1 MLSLNLTAPLWFHK
15 EAIYFR
21 YQKLS
26 LNQQL
31 IHAVFTRHGG
41 VSNPPFDSLNVSYSV
56 GDRPQDVSIN
66 IGKIKE
72 VIKASHL
79 IFMKQTHGDNVL
91 VIREGHFNTP
101 SESPSADAMITNI
114 PRIALMVKQ
123 ADCQGVIIFD
133 PKRGVI
139 ANIHCG
145 WRGNVHNILGS
156 VLARMKEVFGCEASD
171 LLAAIGPSL
180 GPCCA
185 EFANHKKIFPG
196 VFDRFM
202 VREDYFDL
210 WAISR
215 WQLMDAGLK
224 AENIEVAGIC
234 TRCNTDL
241 FYSYRGER
249 KTGRFGTIA
258 MLRSGHRGFL

>member
-1 MLSLNLTAPLWFHK
+1 MYLPNLTDLLWVRK
-15 EAIYFR
+15 EVTYFL
-21 YQKLS
+21 YPNLS

-41 VSNPPFDSLNVSYSV
+41 VSDPPFDSLNASYTV
-56 GDRPQDVSIN
+56 GDRPQDVTIN
-66 IGKIKE
+66 IGKIKK

-79 IFMKQTHGDNVL
+79 IFMKQSHGDNILVL
-91 VIREGHFNTP
+91 RQGHFDTR

-156 VLARMKEVFGCEASD
+156 VLTRMKEAFGCKASD

-185 EFANHKKIFPG
+185 EFVSHEEIFPE
-196 VFDRFM
+196 VFDRCM
-202 VREDYFDL
+202 VRENYFDL
-210 WAISR
+210 WAISY
-215 WQLMDAGLK
+215 WQLMEAGVR

-234 TRCNTDL
+234 TRCKTDL

-258 MLRSGHRGFL
+258 MLRSG